1 MRTDELEYDLPDAL
15 IAQVPTEARDG
26 ARMLVVDAG
35 QGHTDAHVI
44 DLPDLLP
51 PSLFVVNET
60 RVLPARLRGVKPTG
74 GAVEILLLERLHRSS
89 ASQRWHAM
97 GRTSKKLKPGQ
108 MVAFSGAL
116 EATVLSRREDGTIEV
131 ELRGDDVDAAIE
143 QLGEMP
149 LPPYIR
155 RAHDPVFDPER
166 YQTIFASEPGAV
178 AAPTAGLHFTDAL
191 VERMRAAGHT
201 FARVVLHVGAGTF
214 RPVGAETLDAH
225 EMHEER
231 WSIGVDAAAAIED
244 ARATGRAVVA
254 VGTTVVRTLESAHAT
269 WDARGALAGSGRT
282 RLFIRPPYEPR
293 LVDHV
298 LTNFHLPRSTLLA
311 LVMALGGTDTIRNA
325 YRHAVQAQYRFF
337 SYGDAMLIRR
347 PGPKQR
353 P

>member
-1 MRTDELEYDLPDAL
+1 MRTDELDYDLPDEL
-15 IAQVPTEARDG
+15 IAQVPSEARDG
-26 ARMLVVDAG
+26 ARLLVVD
-35 QGHTDAHVI
+35 QDTGHQDAHIV
-44 DLPDLLP
+44 DLPELLP

-74 GAVEILLLERLHRSS
+74 GAVEILLLERLHRSV

-108 MVAFSGAL
+108 VVAFSSAL
-116 EATVLSRREDGTIEV
+116 NATVLSRREDGTIEV

-155 RAHDPVFDPER
+155 RAHDPAFDPER

-191 VERMRAAGHT
+191 VERMKAAGHT
-201 FARVVLHVGAGTF
+201 FARVLLHVGAGTF
-214 RPVGAETLDAH
+214 RPVGVDTLDAH

-231 WSIGVDAAAAIED
+231 WAVGEEAARAIEA
-244 ARATGRAVVA
+244 ARAAGRPVVA
-254 VGTTVVRTLESAHAT
+254 VGTTVVRTLESAHAGR
-269 WDARGALAGSGRT
+269 AERGSLAGSGRT
-282 RLFIRPPYEPR
+282 KLFIRPPYEPSV
-293 LVDHV
+293 VDHV

-311 LVMALGGTDTIRNA
+311 LVMALGGTDTIRAA
-325 YRHAVQAQYRFF
+325 YRHAVEAQYRFF

-347 PGPKQR
+347 SPKHR